1 LKRSVI
7 RCLAPGG
14 RLRLPSISDGVTLFR
29 NVADIVQVH
38 YAAGQKNP
46 TMVIAT
52 AIHQNTRN
60 HFLAQKCEKA

>member
-1 LKRSVI
+1 
-7 RCLAPGG
+7 
-14 RLRLPSISDGVTLFR
+14 VTLFR